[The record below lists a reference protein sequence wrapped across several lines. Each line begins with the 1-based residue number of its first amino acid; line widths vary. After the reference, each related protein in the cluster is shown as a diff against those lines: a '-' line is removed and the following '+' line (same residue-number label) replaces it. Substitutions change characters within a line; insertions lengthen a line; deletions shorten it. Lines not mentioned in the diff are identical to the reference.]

1 MRAPIG
7 LAALILSGLLASP
20 AFGQPYPNRS
30 ITIVVNSAAGGPV
43 DIIAR
48 AIKDGMQETL
58 GKSIIIDNR
67 PTGGGLVGG
76 QFVKNA
82 EPDGY
87 TLLLSSAGAMVTAPL
102 VNVAA
107 SQFNPSQDLAHI
119 TLLAEVPAVM
129 AVNPKVPATKLSE
142 LIALAKAAPGKL
154 NYASNGIG
162 TPGHLVGEVLKMKAG
177 IDMLHVPYSASTQAA
192 MALLTGDVDLYPSS
206 PALVLPHV
214 PGGKLRVIAHSGSR
228 RMDLMP
234 NVETASEAGYPD
246 LAVPSWYGLLAP
258 LGTPK
263 PVIDTLHKAA
273 SAALARA
280 DVKAILEPGAYNILA
295 VGPEDFKDAHV
306 KDYMKWRT
314 LLPEIGIKTQ

>member
-1 MRAPIG
+1 MRAPTS
-7 LAALILSGLLASP
+7 LAALLLGGLLTVSA
-20 AFGQPYPNRS
+20 AAQPYPNRS

-43 DIIAR
+43 DIVAR

-58 GKSIIIDNR
+58 GKPIIIDNR

-76 QFVKNA
+76 QFVKGA

-119 TLLAEVPAVM
+119 TLLAEVPAVL
-129 AVNPKVPATKLSE
+129 AVNPKVSATKLSD

-162 TPGHLVGEVLKMKAG
+162 TPGHLVGEVLKMRAG

-214 PGGKLRVIAHSGSR
+214 PGGKLRIIAHSGSR

-234 NVETASEAGYPD
+234 GVETVAEAGYPD

-258 LGTPK
+258 VGTPK
-263 PVIDTLHKAA
+263 SVIDTLHKAA
-273 SAALARA
+273 ATALARA
-280 DVKAILEPGAYNILA
+280 DVKAILDPGAYNILA
-295 VGPEDFKDAHV
+295 IGPEGFKDAHA
-306 KDYMKWRT
+306 KDYAKWRT